1 MTRINEVV
9 EILYFTSI
17 DKGSTNPVAVFIFQ
31 VRMIKSCEE
40 SDEESDEELHWIS
53 NQDMEERQ
61 KRITEIRTKCW
72 DFTFL

>member
-9 EILYFTSI
+9 EILYFMSV

-31 VRMIKSCEE
+31 VRMIKSC
-40 SDEESDEELHWIS
+40 EESDEELHWIS

-72 DFTFL
+72 DFPFL